1 MFMAKFEK
9 IWYVCVFIA
18 AVGIVVFW
26 VAGFTGHLAVST
38 TSFFGAGVFAVAA
51 IIAKV
56 LQYHHEKWYGCA
68 D

>member
-1 MFMAKFEK
+1 MTKFEK

-26 VAGFTGHLAVST
+26 IAGFMGDLVVST
-38 TSFFGAGVFAVAA
+38 TSFFGAGAFAVVA

>member
-1 MFMAKFEK
+1 MTKFEK
-9 IWYVCVFIA
+9 IWSQCVFIA

-26 VAGFTGHLAVST
+26 IAGFMGNLAVSAA
-38 TSFFGAGVFAVAA
+38 SFLGAGAFAVAA

-56 LQYHHEKWYGCA
+56 LQYHREKWYGCA

>member
-1 MFMAKFEK
+1 MAKFEK
-9 IWYVCVFIA
+9 IWYGCVFIA

-26 VAGFTGHLAVST
+26 IAGFMGNLAVSAA
-38 TSFFGAGVFAVAA
+38 SFLGAGAFAVAA

-56 LQYHHEKWYGCA
+56 LQYHREKWYGCA